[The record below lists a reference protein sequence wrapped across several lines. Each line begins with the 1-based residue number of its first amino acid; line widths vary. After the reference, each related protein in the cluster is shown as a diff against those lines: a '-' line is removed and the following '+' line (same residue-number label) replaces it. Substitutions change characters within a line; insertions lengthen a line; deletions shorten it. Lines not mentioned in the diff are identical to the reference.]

1 VVFKQRCRHTGVVN
15 FFTAA
20 DPLLAAGS
28 IVERAPSRFVWHC
41 HLDDARCGA
50 AGDAALAEAE
60 LRRAIAQKDPQQ
72 EQLRRVGW
80 RGR

>member
-41 HLDDARCGA
+41 HLGDARCGA

-60 LRRAIAQKDPQQ
+60 LRRAIAQKDAQRG
-72 EQLRRVGW
+72 QLRRAD
-80 RGR
+80 